1 MREPGPGRLLPGLVQ
16 LFFRASFLAAALVTP
31 PGGMGRVKLTA
42 PAAAMAASANELD
55 ADGWRPI
62 IGGGEGRPA
71 SGYGCSCC
79 TGSPSRRATG
89 GVASQAPIRR
99 PAGAQAAAMTMYLGT
114 GLLSQQTKRGVA
126 GSCCTASVPGTGG
139 FSRLDVRSRS
149 GRPRVQSHR
158 ICAADRWSPK
168 SRQATRS
175 ADQGAP

>member
-99 PAGAQAAAMTMYLGT
+99 PAGAQAGRHDHVSGDRAAQSANQARRG
-114 GLLSQQTKRGVA
+114 GLWLYGERARDWQFLPA
-126 GSCCTASVPGTGG
+126 
-139 FSRLDVRSRS
+139 
-149 GRPRVQSHR
+149 
-158 ICAADRWSPK
+158 
-168 SRQATRS
+168 
-175 ADQGAP
+175 